1 MGNMIIICAA
11 ENRAGNKIKD
21 GLIAEE
27 TTARNQGEKKARVGQ
42 GQRHTSA
49 TI

>member
-1 MGNMIIICAA
+1 MIIICAA